1 MQLLTGKFH
10 ASDVSRSKV
19 VTVSDAKAVDAL
31 DVWKKIMTSKLVS
44 RNFQSWLHRATIKL
58 SD

>member
-19 VTVSDAKAVDAL
+19 VTVPDAKTVDASG
-31 DVWKKIMTSKLVS
+31 VRKKITTSKLVS
-44 RNFQSWLHRATIKL
+44 RDLRSWSHRATIKL